1 MNLQAVLDGRTSHQS
16 VVSRLIR
23 EQREGLRDSRGA
35 LLAEHPGSPRQH
47 SGVDRGST
55 SSSDVGD
62 GGGGGGGGSG
72 DAEARA
78 TVEELVWEGESGTTA
93 AAEPS
98 AAAAAASTTN
108 GAAPAEAGPPRRGG
122 EGPEEDRVDGEHE
135 NAEGVGDGSSS
146 GSYGETFSFLSS
158 GFDEATLGGM
168 RTPTFLLPR
177 VIISEGYVQVI
188 ARSSSAQL
196 RSKNPTCSHDVFA
209 S

>member
-1 MNLQAVLDGRTSHQS
+1 M
-16 VVSRLIR
+16 VSRLIR

-35 LLAEHPGSPRQH
+35 LLAEHPGSPRQD

-62 GGGGGGGGSG
+62 GGGGGGSG

-78 TVEELVWEGESGTTA
+78 TVEELVWEGESGRTA

-108 GAAPAEAGPPRRGG
+108 GAAPEEAGPPRRGG
-122 EGPEEDRVDGEHE
+122 EGLEEDRVDGEDE
-135 NAEGVGDGSSS
+135 DAEGVGDGSSS

-177 VIISEGYVQVI
+177 VIISEGYIQVI
-188 ARSSSAQL
+188 APSSSAQL
-196 RSKNPTCSHDVFA
+196 RSKNPTCSHDLFA
-209 S
+209 G